1 MKINV
6 DQSLRKAQSAARKGE
21 MAEAEQI
28 CRDILAVFPS
38 NKRALDALR
47 DLAAPKP
54 GGAYDRGMQAVLAL
68 YDQGRLGEAYD
79 HAQLLAGTFPNA
91 ADLHN
96 VAGAAAA
103 GIGRWSEALASYDRA
118 VALSPDHGDV
128 HGNRAVALLRLQR
141 FDEALA
147 SCDRAIALQPQAA
160 GAHSNRGLVLRQ
172 LGRPDEALVSY
183 SDAVRFQPGSADAL
197 YNRGNVLLDLGR
209 SLEAIAAYDQAIR
222 IRPEHAAAH
231 SNRGN
236 AYKALGQPYEALKAY
251 DAAIA
256 LAPGFAEAHS
266 NRGGVLQGLS
276 RFDEALAACE
286 AAVRLQPGSVQV
298 QYNAGVILQELKRSD
313 DAVARYDAAIAIDPG
328 HADAHAN
335 RGTVLHG
342 QRRLDA
348 ALASYDQAIRLRP
361 DDAAG
366 HYNRANVLQE
376 QGRIDEAVVA
386 YRRAIALRPDYA
398 EANGQLIYQQAR
410 MCAWSDADRAP
421 DLPRPDLARLGIS
434 TAAITPFTFIG
445 IEDRPDRQLARARK
459 WVRDHVTT
467 PIVAGPLVA
476 GPVSPHGGSRI
487 RIGYF
492 SADFHNHATMHLI
505 AKLLETHDRNRFEI
519 HAFSYG
525 ADRHDAMHAR
535 AVAAVDHFHG
545 VSELSDRAIADLAR
559 GHAIDIAVDLK
570 GHSQDMRIGIFA
582 HRPAPV
588 QIAYLGYPGSVGAD
602 FIDYIVADDIVIP
615 EAGRIHY
622 SEKVI
627 SLPHSYQAND
637 DRVMSDR
644 LFTRAELGLPA
655 QGIVFCSFNGSW
667 KIRPAEFA
675 IWMDLLA
682 KVDGSVLWLLRDN
695 VWAEAN
701 LRQEAAARGIDP
713 ERLVFAD
720 KMALPD
726 HLARQRCAD
735 LFLDSFHCNAH
746 TTASDALWT
755 GLPLI
760 TKLGASFPARVAA
773 SLLHAIGLPELVTET
788 PEAYAQLALA
798 LATDP
803 ARLAT
808 VKATLAANRAT
819 TPLFDGPTYARHLER
834 AFELAYERHAAGL
847 PPVHMR
853 VPADAEGER
862 AAA

>member
-21 MAEAEQI
+21 AAEAE
-28 CRDILAVFPS
+28 RLYREILAMFPS
-38 NKRALDALR
+38 NKRALDGLR
-47 DLAAPKP
+47 DLAAPKL

-79 HAQLLAGTFPNA
+79 HAVLLTQSWPNE

-103 GIGRWSEALASYDRA
+103 GTGRWVEALASYDRA
-118 VALSPDHGDV
+118 VALRPDHGDV

-147 SCDRAIALQPQAA
+147 SCDRAIALQPHAA

-183 SDAVRFQPGSADAL
+183 SDAVRFQPGSADAH

-209 SLEAIAAYDQAIR
+209 SLEAVTAYDQAIR
-222 IRPEHAAAH
+222 LRPDHAAAH

-236 AYKALGQPYEALKAY
+236 AYKALGQPYDALKAY

-276 RFDEALAACE
+276 RFDEALTACE
-286 AAVRLQPGSVQV
+286 AAVRLQPDSAQV
-298 QYNAGVILQELKRSD
+298 QYNCGVILQELKRSD
-313 DAVARYDAAIAIDPG
+313 DAVACYDAAVAMDPD

-348 ALASYDQAIRLRP
+348 ALASYDQAVRLRP

-376 QGRIDEAVVA
+376 QGRIDEAVAA
-386 YRRAIALRPDYA
+386 YRTAIALQPDHA
-398 EANGQLIYQQAR
+398 GASGQLIYQQAR
-410 MCAWSDADRAP
+410 MCMWSDADRAP
-421 DLPRPDLARLGIS
+421 DLPRPDLARLGLS

-445 IEDRPDRQLARARK
+445 VEDRPDRQLARARK
-459 WVRDHVTT
+459 WIRDHVTT
-467 PIVAGPLVA
+467 PLVA
-476 GPVSPHGGSRI
+476 APVRARSGSRI

-525 ADRHDAMHAR
+525 VDHRDAMRAR
-535 AVAAVDHFHG
+535 AVAAVDHFHE
-545 VSELSDRAIADLAR
+545 VSALSDRAIAGLAR
-559 GHAIDIAVDLK
+559 SHAIDIAVDLK

-644 LFTRAELGLPA
+644 LFARTELGLPA

-746 TTASDALWT
+746 TTASDALWA
-755 GLPLI
+755 GVPLV
-760 TKLGASFPARVAA
+760 TKSGASFPARVAA
-773 SLLHAIGLPELVTET
+773 SLLHAIGLPELVTDT
-788 PEAYAQLALA
+788 PQAYAELALA

-803 ARLAT
+803 GRLAA
-808 VKATLAANRAT
+808 VKATLAANRTT
-819 TPLFDGPTYARHLER
+819 TPLFDGASYARHLER
-834 AFELAYERHAAGL
+834 GYELAHERHAAGL
-847 PPVHMR
+847 PPAHLR
-853 VPADAEGER
+853 VPADGEGAR
-862 AAA
+862 VAA